1 MVLVLGVFGM
11 NEWVYFI
18 HGGGGEIN
26 VLKKWSSN
34 DSSGLG
40 FLRHNAKI
48 SQDLCEIMGHNSP
61 LQR

>member
-1 MVLVLGVFGM
+1 MIVGGVGIGGVFRM
-11 NEWVYFI
+11 NEWVDFI
-18 HGGGGEIN
+18 HGGGCEIN

-48 SQDLCEIMGHNSP
+48 SQELGVLTIST
-61 LQR
+61 